1 MESKARPARPSAGS
15 GAASGAGSSAASGA
29 GSSAASG
36 AGSGAA
42 VPPCAVSGAAPRA
55 ASGAETR
62 AADRPARIRLVATD
76 LDGTLLRSDETIS
89 GRTRD
94 VLARLEPAGVD
105 LVFITARPPRW
116 MAPIAAMTGHSGVA
130 ICANGAITYDLRA
143 GRVVDER
150 PLPGEAALEIV
161 RRLREAVPGGTFA
174 VESAGGFACE
184 PGHLQ
189 HQWDSEI
196 DPRTGDVVELL
207 ASPAIKLLFGRAD
220 WTADRLLAVA
230 VAAVGDLA
238 EVTHSNPERS
248 AIEMSALGVSKATT
262 LARLCA
268 GRGIDASEVLAF
280 GDMPNDLP
288 MLAWAGRAVAVA
300 NAQPLV
306 LAAASRVA
314 ASNDQDGVARVL
326 EELLGEL
333 SAR

>member
-1 MESKARPARPSAGS
+1 V
-15 GAASGAGSSAASGA
+15 AASR
-29 GSSAASG
+29 
-36 AGSGAA
+36 
-42 VPPCAVSGAAPRA
+42 AAPWPRA
-55 ASGAETR
+55 V
-62 AADRPARIRLVATD
+62 DRLPRIRLVATD
-76 LDGTLLRSDETIS
+76 LDGTLLRSDGTVS

-94 VLARLEPAGVD
+94 ALARLEPAGID
-105 LVFITARPPRW
+105 LIFITARPPRW
-116 MAPIAAMTGHSGVA
+116 MGPIAAMTGHHGVA

-143 GRVVDER
+143 ELVVEEQ
-150 PLPGEAALEIV
+150 PLPAEAALEIV

-174 VESAGGFACE
+174 VESADGWACE

-207 ASPAIKLLFGRAD
+207 KSPAIKLLFGHAD

-230 VAAVGDLA
+230 EVAVGDLS

-268 GRGIDASEVLAF
+268 GRGIDACEVLAF

-288 MLAWAGRAVAVA
+288 MLAWAGTAVAVA
-300 NAQPLV
+300 NAHPLV
-306 LAAASRVA
+306 LAAVSRVTA
-314 ASNDQDGVARVL
+314 GNDLDGVARVL
-326 EELLGEL
+326 EELLEEL
-333 SAR
+333 GAG